1 MSDKIP
7 ILYNSGLD
15 DESYNL
21 LLKKNTNE
29 NQNKLEVYPSKTSI
43 YQDNTSHISIG
54 NVVYDIQQFQIQN
67 VFLLE
72 NKKNMIMDGK
82 FTKIIYSD
90 DMFILYGIFLKV
102 PLLIDGV
109 STNGISGNKFFFKFQ
124 PNHVANENI
133 INNLINIEYRILE
146 FYKNIFKVNK
156 KITTIM
162 RNQLYNGYLKIYK
175 NMSHNKVETDK
186 EWNNEGLNRL
196 DSRLKT
202 LGTEDSSYTHGVEPI
217 LLNRPLVSL
226 TETSHSV
233 LHGNV
238 DKYVGSERCAQDSIR
253 NNFPECSEGELA
265 MDLRSSFSV
274 PRLKRREILDN
285 IYPIKKH
292 FLLKISG
299 VWEDSENI
307 GLTYKFEFIS
317 VNDLI

>member
-1 MSDKIP
+1 
-7 ILYNSGLD
+7 
-15 DESYNL
+15 
-21 LLKKNTNE
+21 
-29 NQNKLEVYPSKTSI
+29 
-43 YQDNTSHISIG
+43 
-54 NVVYDIQQFQIQN
+54 
-67 VFLLE
+67 
-72 NKKNMIMDGK
+72 
-82 FTKIIYSD
+82 
-90 DMFILYGIFLKV
+90 
-102 PLLIDGV
+102 
-109 STNGISGNKFFFKFQ
+109 
-124 PNHVANENI
+124 
-133 INNLINIEYRILE
+133 
-146 FYKNIFKVNK
+146 
-156 KITTIM
+156 
-162 RNQLYNGYLKIYK
+162 
-175 NMSHNKVETDK
+175 MSHNKVETDK

-202 LGTEDSSYTHGVEPI
+202 LGTEDSSFTHGVEPS